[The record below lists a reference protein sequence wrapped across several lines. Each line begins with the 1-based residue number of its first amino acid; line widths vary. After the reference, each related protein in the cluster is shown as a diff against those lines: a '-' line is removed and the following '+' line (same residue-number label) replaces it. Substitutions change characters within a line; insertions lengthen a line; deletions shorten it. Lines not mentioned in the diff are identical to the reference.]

1 MTINVGGKMVKRSE
15 EEVAEEKK
23 EEVKINPS
31 DYWCDIIL
39 EKTTREKAE
48 DRGLPTDAFNVTY
61 VVEGETRLDVTRS
74 EKMANVFDLYYD
86 RYGKGAIQKIDYGHG
101 TIRPNGVKKIP
112 QKKGK
117 KRKRVINLKNFL

>member
-1 MTINVGGKMVKRSE
+1 MSVNVGGNMVKRSE
-15 EEVAEEKK
+15 GEVAEEKK

-31 DYWCDIIL
+31 DYWCDVIL

-48 DRGLPTDAFNVTY
+48 DRSLPTDAFNVTY

-86 RYGKGAIQKIDYGHG
+86 KYGKGAIQKIDYGYG
-101 TIRPNGVKKIP
+101 TIRPNLWGVKATP
-112 QKKGK
+112 PKKGK
-117 KRKRVINLKNFL
+117 KRK